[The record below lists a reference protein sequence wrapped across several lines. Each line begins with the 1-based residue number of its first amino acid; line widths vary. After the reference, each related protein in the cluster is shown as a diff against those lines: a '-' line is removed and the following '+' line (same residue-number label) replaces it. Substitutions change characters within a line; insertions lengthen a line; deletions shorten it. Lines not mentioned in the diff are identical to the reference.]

1 MLENWYLKDAISK
14 FATRN
19 FYIIILYFFLR
30 TLILKIR
37 HIFGRWILVRWNKY
51 KEGRKGKK
59 NIFILVKNIESSE
72 YLCITSR
79 KKTWKLFRGVW
90 TKKKMDYVKRLYR
103 KINIFFLFKM
113 ICFIILV
120 YCRRLQFF
128 DTRWNR

>member
-1 MLENWYLKDAISK
+1 MLKICYLKDAISK
-14 FATRN
+14 FATQN
-19 FYIIILYFFLR
+19 FYIIISYFFLR

-79 KKTWKLFRGVW
+79 KKLESFLEESEL
-90 TKKKMDYVKRLYR
+90 KR
-103 KINIFFLFKM
+103 KWI
-113 ICFIILV
+113 
-120 YCRRLQFF
+120 
-128 DTRWNR
+128 T